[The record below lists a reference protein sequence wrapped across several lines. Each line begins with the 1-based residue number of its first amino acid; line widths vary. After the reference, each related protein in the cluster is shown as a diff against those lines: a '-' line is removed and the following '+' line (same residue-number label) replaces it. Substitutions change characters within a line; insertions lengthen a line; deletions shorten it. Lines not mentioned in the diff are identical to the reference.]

1 MSNDP
6 PSTAEQEFIE
16 VRCYFVRNRNAL
28 VVRGE
33 FSEIYTD
40 YYLHLMEHGL
50 KNESESDQLLKDGLA
65 ALALYL
71 ASRPRNE
78 AVAWTLNWQSPLLN
92 LFLTGSNRDG
102 SVTGRIFTGDSVKK
116 RDENLFY
123 SQTTVEG
130 QPSRQSM
137 VEAESMDMFAI
148 AETFFKQSEQRPARF
163 FRHDEENFVLVSAQ
177 PDCDMEWF
185 NSLSDESI
193 RTLDQTEELSL
204 LEKRVYCFRCGCSM
218 ERIFPLIGSMSKST
232 VDDVFGG
239 GELAKMSC
247 PRCGANYIIT
257 REALE
262 AWEAEQD

>member
-1 MSNDP
+1 MSNDS
-6 PSTAEQEFIE
+6 PSASDPEFIE

-28 VVRGE
+28 AVRGS

-50 KNESESDQLLKDGLA
+50 KNDGESDQLLKDGLA

-92 LFLTGSNRDG
+92 LFVTGSNRDG
-102 SVTGRIFTGDSVKK
+102 SITGRIFTGDNVRK
-116 RDENLFY
+116 RDENLFF

-137 VEAESMDMFAI
+137 IEAEKMDMFAI
-148 AETFFKQSEQRPARF
+148 TEAYFRQSEQRPARF
-163 FRHDEENFVLVSAQ
+163 LRFGEEDFILLSAQ

-185 NSLSDESI
+185 NSLNDESI
-193 RTLDQTEELSL
+193 KTLDETEDLSL
-204 LEKRVYCFRCGCSM
+204 LEKRVYRFRCGCSM
-218 ERIFPLIGSMSKST
+218 GRIFPIIGSMNSST
-232 VDDVFGG
+232 VDDVFGDS
-239 GELAKMSC
+239 EIAKMSC
-247 PRCGANYIIT
+247 PRCGANYAVT

-262 AWEAEQD
+262 AWEADQT